1 MINSLSQMKKSAA
14 SKEISNLPQVTQ
26 LVTGWGG
33 GRRDSDSLGRKDG
46 ASSTEAGGRERVVG
60 AGEAGR
66 IMLLRKLMPDGLFFL
81 FDGAVIII

>member
-1 MINSLSQMKKSAA
+1 M
-14 SKEISNLPQVTQ
+14 
-26 LVTGWGG
+26 
-33 GRRDSDSLGRKDG
+33 
-46 ASSTEAGGRERVVG
+46 EAGGRERVVG